1 MNTLFTFGCS
11 YTADFE
17 TNNIENYLKY
27 KEYRGGSYPK
37 SWPTLLSEKMG
48 MNVKNYGIGGTGNQ
62 SIFEQFCI
70 HCDEINENDV
80 VIIEWSFIHRYRM
93 VIDNG
98 SRHSWYNITT
108 GRPTLEIFDKSK
120 STFEIFDKIH
130 NTIIE
135 NRTSDL
141 YVDEIFN
148 YIKLIN
154 EFSKSKKFKIFYWFA
169 DEGMKKRL
177 SRDTIDIENFICWE
191 KSIKEETYLQGGIT
205 IKEETNNVVN
215 DDHFGESG
223 HQIQSNIIYK
233 HIQKQMI

>member
-17 TNNIENYLKY
+17 TNNFENYLKY

-48 MNVKNYGIGGTGNQ
+48 MDIKNFGIGGTGNQ

-93 VIDNG
+93 ALKNG
-98 SRHSWYNITT
+98 WYNLTL
-108 GRPTLEIFDKSK
+108 GRPTISDFNEIND
-120 STFEIFDKIH
+120 I
-130 NTIIE
+130 IIE
-135 NRTSDL
+135 NRSNEL

-148 YIKLIN
+148 FIKLIN
-154 EFSKSKKFKIFYWFA
+154 EFSKSKKFKVFYWFA
-169 DEGMKKRL
+169 DDEMKKRL
-177 SRDTIDIENFICWE
+177 TKETPDIEKYICWE
-191 KSIKEETYLQGGIT
+191 KSVRGEIVFRGGIS
-205 IKEETNNVVN
+205 IKEETNDVVN
-215 DDHFGESG
+215 DTHFGELG
-223 HQIQSNIIYK
+223 HQIQSDIIYDY
-233 HIQKQMI
+233 IKQYIN